1 VWLSFGLRGPGT
13 VGKERLKRGLP
24 ALEVAVPSSPVR
36 HSKGQEEQMG
46 TVIIGMDP
54 HKRSATIEVMAADE
68 TVLGGGRYGTDA
80 AGYAAM
86 LAYVRRWP
94 QRTWAIEGCQGIG
107 RHIAARLVAAG
118 EQVVDVP
125 PKLSA
130 RTRVFTAGQG
140 RKTDA
145 TDAHSV
151 ALAATRMTGLR
162 QVTGNEQ
169 LEILRVLADRR
180 RSLGEDHTRMIC
192 QLHRLLTEL
201 IPGGAKKALSAAQA
215 RALLA
220 RVRPR
225 GPAGQARRRVAAELV
240 SDLERVHQRKKA
252 ADKELTAAL
261 KATGTTLTALEGI
274 GPSGAARL
282 LVETGDIARFPSRGH
297 FASWNGTAPIDAS
310 SGDHVRHRLSRAG
323 NRQINR
329 VLHIMAVVQ
338 LRHATRGRACYDRKV
353 AAGKTPMEAM
363 RCLKRR
369 LSDVVFRQMR
379 ADARAG
385 RTGPGGHT
393 GAATGSSAAGSDPI
407 AGTSDKS
414 LPGPASHDLTPPAHL
429 VLRAARAAPRSGRTA
444 ARTG

>member
-1 VWLSFGLRGPGT
+1 
-13 VGKERLKRGLP
+13 
-24 ALEVAVPSSPVR
+24 
-36 HSKGQEEQMG
+36 MG
-46 TVIIGMDP
+46 TVVIGMDP

-68 TVLGGGRYGTDA
+68 RVLGGGRYGTDA

-94 QRTWAIEGCQGIG
+94 ERTWAIEGCQGIG

-118 EQVVDVP
+118 EQVAAVP

-140 RKTDA
+140 RKTDV
-145 TDAHSV
+145 TDAHSI

-162 QVTGNEQ
+162 RVTGNEQ

-192 QLHRLLTEL
+192 QLHRLLLEL

-215 RALLA
+215 KALLA

-225 GPAGQARRRVAAELV
+225 DPAGQARRRVAAELV
-240 SDLERVHQRKKA
+240 SDLERIHQRKKA

-261 KATGTTLTALEGI
+261 KTTGTTLTALEGI

-282 LVETGDIARFPSRGH
+282 LAGAGDIARFPSRGH

-323 NRQINR
+323 NRQVNR
-329 VLHIMAVVQ
+329 VLYIMAAGW
-338 LRHATRGRACYDRKV
+338 LRHATKGRACYDRKV

-385 RTGPGGHT
+385 RTGPGGHV
-393 GAATGSSAAGSDPI
+393 GAATGSTAAGSDPI

-414 LPGPASHDLTPPAHL
+414 LPGPATCDPTPPGRP
-429 VLRAARAAPRSGRTA
+429 VLRAAPAASRSGRTA
-444 ARTG
+444 VAVKRPLLDGDEDRLTLK

>member
-1 VWLSFGLRGPGT
+1 
-13 VGKERLKRGLP
+13 
-24 ALEVAVPSSPVR
+24 
-36 HSKGQEEQMG
+36 MG

-68 TVLGGGRYGTDA
+68 RVLGGGRYGTDA

-107 RHIAARLVAAG
+107 RHLAARLVAGG
-118 EQVVDVP
+118 EQVAAVP
-125 PKLSA
+125 PKLPA

-151 ALAATRMTGLR
+151 ALAATRVTGLR

-215 RALLA
+215 KVLLA

-225 GPAGQARRRVAAELV
+225 DPAGQARRRVAAELV

-261 KATGTTLTALEGI
+261 KAAGTTLTALEGI

-282 LVETGDIARFPSRGH
+282 LAGAGDIARFPSRGH

-323 NRQINR
+323 NRQVNR

-338 LRHATRGRACYDRKV
+338 LRHATQGRACYDRKV

-414 LPGPASHDLTPPAHL
+414 LPGPASHDLTPPAHF
-429 VLRAARAAPRSGRTA
+429 VLRAARAAAPRSGRTT